1 MTIMDVTAP
10 LATQRPA
17 KTADS
22 IRQLA
27 RGRAELDVAQF
38 QFVGLE
44 DICSA
49 YGERWPQQKAR
60 IQEVAAGYLR
70 SRMDA
75 SDLLISAGAGFVIVF
90 GSACGAEAQAVAGQL
105 SHGLNEFFL
114 GKAEHAP
121 APRLA
126 ASLHS
131 VPVKALA
138 SSFSNAATVPS
149 EAAPEAA
156 QPFGL
161 IDLEWR
167 YQPEWDVRRQVLSNW
182 YVAPHLKKT
191 HARVSGYQFET
202 VATHA
207 KHFAAMDEFG
217 ICLSEQAINELI
229 SQDKQAL
236 IGVPVHARTL
246 TNTSARARILS
257 LLDRL
262 DPQLG
267 RYRVVRI
274 AGVAPGFPRLYLN
287 EIVQVLK
294 KRVGNVI
301 IGAAW
306 DEPDMAGLL
315 HAGAVAVSVALPASV
330 VGPTPSVPFQT
341 LMLKLSK
348 DVARAHAAKVRFF
361 VEGDILPAV
370 AVKLCAAGTDNIS
383 SPRIWPATGAPDA
396 MLRWPATRLLAV

>member
-10 LATQRPA
+10 LATERPA

-75 SDLLISAGAGFVIVF
+75 SDLLISAGTGFVIVF

-121 APRLA
+121 APRFA

-138 SSFSNAATVPS
+138 SSFGNAATVPS
-149 EAAPEAA
+149 EAPEAA
-156 QPFGL
+156 EPFGL

-182 YVAPHLKKT
+182 YVAPYLKKT
-191 HARVSGYQFET
+191 HARVPGYQFET

-217 ICLSEQAINELI
+217 ICLSEQAIKELI

-236 IGVPVHARTL
+236 VGVPVHARTL
-246 TNTSARARILS
+246 TNTAARERILS

-267 RYRVVRI
+267 RYRVVKI
-274 AGVAPGFPRLYLN
+274 AGIAPGFPRLYLN

-294 KRVGNVI
+294 KRVSNVL

-315 HAGAVAVSVALPASV
+315 QAGAVAVGVALPSSV
-330 VGPTPSVPFQT
+330 VGPASNVLFQT
-341 LMLKLSK
+341 LVRKLGK
-348 DVARAHAAKVRFF
+348 DADRSHAAKVRFF
-361 VEGDILPAV
+361 VEGDITPAV
-370 AVKLCAAGTDNIS
+370 AVKLCAAGVDNIS

-396 MLRWPATRLLAV
+396 MLRWPAARLLAA